1 MKRQSFKQAVL
12 FHKNGYK
19 RYNPLM
25 NETQRHTPDANRL
38 SVLAAAV
45 LLTYALPRLL
55 EIQSPILNWNLL
67 GLAISIPLS
76 LGLMTIFLAAV
87 LTAAG
92 TDWLLRSHPNFE
104 SEISLQHWLL
114 PALTSFAL
122 GTLLFNLAATPAWWG
137 SFLIGGVLLLM
148 VLVAEYIVLDSSDT
162 RYTFASAGLIAVS
175 FSLFLVLSAALSY
188 AGARLILVLFV
199 LFPATGLV
207 SLRAIHL
214 RVGRWEWQWAAGIA
228 LACAQIAAALHYW
241 PLSPVQHGLA
251 TLAPLYILTGLAI
264 NLGDGMPL
272 RRALLE
278 AGIYLALFCL
288 AVLFVG

>member
-1 MKRQSFKQAVL
+1 
-12 FHKNGYK
+12 
-19 RYNPLM
+19 M
-25 NETQRHTPDANRL
+25 NETQRHIPDANRL

-87 LTAAG
+87 LSAAG

-104 SEISLQHWLL
+104 AEISLQHWLL

-122 GTLLFNLAATPAWWG
+122 GTLLFNLADTPAWWG
-137 SFLIGGVLLLM
+137 SFLIGGVLLLL
-148 VLVAEYIVLDSSDT
+148 VFVAEYIVLDSSDT

-188 AGARLILVLFV
+188 SGARLILLLFV

-214 RVGRWEWQWAAGIA
+214 RVGRWQWQWAVGIA
-228 LACAQIAAALHYW
+228 IACAQIAAALHYW

-288 AVLFVG
+288 AVLLVG